1 MSGVLFGYAEKLWD
15 RTSAEYRAIVVAF
28 IFAPAAALFMIW
40 AAGPTRSTKAAIA
53 PPVNIIS
60 LRTRAGGTP
69 SALTTVVIVQPA
81 DASFR
86 LPSSKPLNTLPT
98 SLMEEQWRMNSMKIS
113 TVNNEIS
120 VTAPL
125 IGVQDPFIFVTQ
137 DAAPEALEI
146 SGQRYALADMRLRTQ
161 QATDI
166 LLGVLVSAAFALG
179 IGVSTAA
186 APVQVQEHGSG

>member
-28 IFAPAAALFMIW
+28 IFAPTAALFLIW
-40 AAGPTRSTKAAIA
+40 AAGPTLSTKAAIA

-60 LRTRAGGTP
+60 LRTRTGGIP
-69 SALTTVVIVQPA
+69 SAPTTVVIVQPA
-81 DASFR
+81 DVSFR

-98 SLMEEQWRMNSMKIS
+98 SLVEEQWRMNSAKIS
-113 TVNNEIS
+113 TANNEIS

-125 IGVQDPFIFVTQ
+125 NGVQDPFVFVTQ
-137 DAAPEALEI
+137 DVAPETLEV

-186 APVQVQEHGSG
+186 APVQSQEHGSG

>member
-15 RTSAEYRAIVVAF
+15 RTSAEYRTIVVAF
-28 IFAPAAALFMIW
+28 IFAPAAALFLIW

-81 DASFR
+81 DVSFR
-86 LPSSKPLNTLPT
+86 LPSSTPLNTLPT
-98 SLMEEQWRMNSMKIS
+98 SLAEEQWRMNAMKIS
-113 TVNNEIS
+113 TANNEIS

-125 IGVQDPFIFVTQ
+125 NGVQDPFIFVTQ